1 MKTYIVFSHP
11 VMDKFH
17 KIMCSPLEDL
27 ERRLG
32 GVVVDVYTIRKEGG
46 DERFIVVKDGNHRI
60 SAYLLQSQS
69 YRLSEIDSDFAN
81 NLLSKITIQ
90 SSNVIHSVK
99 EYLYFKQLVAIQNYV
114 MLKDKNNVFSNR
126 TLTECVNK
134 NLIPT
139 KVSKDAIPFYYLYV
153 YSDQTDGCGC
163 YIKSLLSIIEYDD
176 YVLCKFAK
184 LEKNCGLNNYNSKH
198 FYSKYSTSCCGEKC
212 YLFDN
217 TIYTFRKEYNNGVLT
232 LKTDTEEINNFFNP
246 LLILNN
252 NNDDDIFYT
261 KAINL
266 DVFDKSFSEGVYF
279 DNKFVPYG
287 LSIFVEDTTWIAPI

>member
-1 MKTYIVFSHP
+1 MKTYVIFSNP
-11 VMDKFH
+11 VKLAPFFELMSFS
-17 KIMCSPLEDL
+17 IEDIEKQL
-27 ERRLG
+27 KS
-32 GVVVDVYTIRKEGG
+32 VVVDVYISGN
-46 DERFIVVKDGNHRI
+46 ERFIVIKDGNHRI
-60 SAYLLQSQS
+60 SVYLQKFSVVQP
-69 YRLSEIDSDFAN
+69 EIGNDFAN
-81 NLLSKITIQ
+81 DLLNKVTVQ

-139 KVSKDAIPFYYLYV
+139 KVSKDAIPFYYLYI
-153 YSDQTDGCGC
+153 YSDQTNGCGC
-163 YIKSLLSIIEYDD
+163 YIKSLLSIIEDENS
-176 YVLCKFAK
+176 VVCKFAK
-184 LEKNCGLNNYNSKH
+184 LEENCGLNNYNSKH
-198 FYSKYSTSCCGEKC
+198 FYSEYPASCREEKC

-217 TIYTFRKEYNNGVLT
+217 TTYTFKKEYNNGILT